1 MSELFKSGKFT
12 LIKELHYTIE
22 GLWFSACGGG
32 GDDTGSTTNSVSELR
47 NIVF

>member
-32 GDDTGSTTNSVSELR
+32 DDTRSTTNSVSELR